1 MNVAIIG
8 CGLIGEKRARSLCG
22 HKLVIV
28 SDKDGKRADIVS
40 RINNQ
45 NAIVARHWEEAAAHP
60 EVDIVIVSTTND
72 SLTRIGSYALGHD
85 KHVLIEKPGARN
97 SAEIEPFYRQSLSVK
112 KRVKVGFNLRYHPA
126 LSKAKNIID
135 SGGIGGLMFIRGRY
149 GHGGRAGY
157 DKEWRANPE
166 ISGGGELIDQG
177 IHLIDLSRWFMG
189 DFDIIEGFAS
199 TFFWDMKADDNGFIS
214 LRNGSGRASWLQV
227 SCTEWKNMF
236 CLEIYGKYG
245 KLQIDGLGG
254 SYGIETLKFYKMLPE
269 MGPPETTIWEYPQ
282 EDRSWALELND
293 FVEAIEKKGL

>member
-1 MNVAIIG
+1 M
-8 CGLIGEKRARSLCG
+8 
-22 HKLVIV
+22 
-28 SDKDGKRADIVS
+28 
-40 RINNQ
+40 
-45 NAIVARHWEEAAAHP
+45 
-60 EVDIVIVSTTND
+60 
-72 SLTRIGSYALGHD
+72 
-85 KHVLIEKPGARN
+85 IEKPGARN

-293 FVEAIEKKGL
+293 FVEAIEKKRAVNGDLNDAYQALKIVDKIYGRI